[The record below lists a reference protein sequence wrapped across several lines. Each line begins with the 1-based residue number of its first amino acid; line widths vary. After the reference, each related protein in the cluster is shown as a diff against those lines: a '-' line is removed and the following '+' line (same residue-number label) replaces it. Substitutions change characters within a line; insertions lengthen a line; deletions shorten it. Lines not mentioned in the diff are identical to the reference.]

1 MTSAVTTAYNTVA
14 SGPRTAE
21 EATSARAISLPG
33 SRKGDERRIWAG
45 KPETVLLG
53 LATRPDSRGLRP
65 MALRGIARKQSWWY
79 FLFGLIVGVSQG
91 VLAAPHELQ
100 VG

>member
-1 MTSAVTTAYNTVA
+1 
-14 SGPRTAE
+14 
-21 EATSARAISLPG
+21 
-33 SRKGDERRIWAG
+33 
-45 KPETVLLG
+45 
-53 LATRPDSRGLRP
+53 